1 MYSPAELNIESYS
14 CLFIRA
20 DLDLGGVGILDLGFE
35 GEGKYW
41 E

>member
-20 DLDLGGVGILDLGFE
+20 VLVLPGVGILDLSFE
-35 GEGKYW
+35 REGKYW